1 MNADRPSQVIL
12 KPGPEFHSAA
22 RIWQGIP
29 GLERA
34 RNGRLWAAWYTGEE
48 GEGPNNHVV
57 LVTSGDDGHT
67 WTEPVLVVV
76 PPTPKERCYDPCLW
90 IDPMDRLWLF
100 WAQSG
105 LHPAQDDG
113 RAGVWAMHAADGTHD
128 APRWSVPQRIC
139 DGVMMNKPTVLSSG
153 EWLLPAAVWS
163 LVKQAVP
170 NPAWPQM
177 SNVVCSVD
185 RGATWSLRGS
195 ADVPERWFDEHMI
208 VERRD
213 GSLWMLVRARYGIG
227 ESVSSDGGRTWAPGR
242 PSGLTGPC
250 SRFFIRRL
258 RSGNLLLVNHLTA
271 GGVRAN
277 LAALLSKDDGATWL
291 PTSLM
296 LDERT
301 GVSYP
306 DGVEAP
312 DGRIYI
318 IYDHNRGDRRYS
330 VGGEEREILM
340 AVFTERDIE
349 AGQAVDPRTRLRVRV
364 DKIPG

>member
-1 MNADRPSQVIL
+1 MQPQLPPTIL
-12 KPGPEFHSAA
+12 PFPGAEYQTLA
-22 RIWQGIP
+22 RQWQGIP

-34 RNGRLWAAWYTGEE
+34 ENGRLWAAWYTGAE

-67 WTEPVLVVV
+67 WIEPVLAVV
-76 PPTPKERCYDPCLW
+76 PPSLEDRCFDPCLW
-90 IDPMDRLWLF
+90 IDPAGRLWLF

-105 LHPAQDDG
+105 SGRHYDG
-113 RAGVWAMHAADGTHD
+113 RAGVWAIRTENPAAET
-128 APRWSVPQRIC
+128 ASWTEPRRIC

-163 LVKQAVP
+163 FVKDLDP
-170 NPAWPQM
+170 HPAYPAM
-177 SNVVCSVD
+177 SNAVCSVD
-185 RGATWSLRGS
+185 RGDTWTLRGS
-195 ADVPERWFDEHMI
+195 ADVPERHFDEHMI

-213 GSLWMLVRARYGIG
+213 GSLWMLVRTKTGIG
-227 ESVSSDGGRTWAPGR
+227 ESRSTDRGYTWSPGQRAP
-242 PSGLTGPC
+242 LTGPN

-258 RSGNLLLVNHLTA
+258 HSGNLLLVNHLTT
-271 GGVRAN
+271 GVRAN

-296 LDERT
+296 VDERP

-306 DGVEAP
+306 DGVQAP
-312 DGRIYI
+312 DGRIFI
-318 IYDHNRGDRRYS
+318 IYDHNRGDRHS
-330 VGGEEREILM
+330 LGKDREILM

-349 AGQAVDPRTRLRVRV
+349 AGKPVDPRTRLRIVV
-364 DKIPG
+364 NKVP